1 MAISG
6 SRWRSRPNR
15 PLTLTLTSTLAA
27 ATIGNSFI
35 SKEDLAWLQA
45 RRRPR
50 MQISTSAFAVVGI
63 AYYVIMGVVIYR
75 SSDRRDST
83 TTRLALVVLVLN
95 EVWNVAF
102 FGGRSTRN
110 RIRGHRTVSHPTL
123 AAAAVPAP
131 RPHVSGRSGAVHN
144 MGALLRPSLDPS
156 ALAAQS
162 DPDGMIP
169 RGGAT
174 I

>member
-50 MQISTSAFAVVGI
+50 MQISPSAFAVVGI

-110 RIRGHRTVSHPTL
+110 GFAGIVLFLIP
-123 AAAAVPAP
+123 
-131 RPHVSGRSGAVHN
+131 
-144 MGALLRPSLDPS
+144 LLRLQLSLRRDPMS
-156 ALAAQS
+156 AVVLAPYTTWVLCYDLPWTLRLWQLNRS
-162 DPDGMIP
+162 RTG
-169 RGGAT
+169 
-174 I
+174 